1 MADDRPSAL
10 DRVLDLVVYAPI
22 GAAFE
27 GERAL
32 SDMARVGRSQVANA
46 RFIGRL
52 AVDRGRHDAERVV
65 GGVVDEVRRRTGSTL
80 TAVARA
86 AGAPLAGSGRPDA
99 PTEPPGADRRHL
111 RLVGDDVEAAPEPA
125 PDVAPPAD
133 GLVPDVDELPIPGYD
148 SLSASQVV
156 PRLDALSADE
166 LEAVGEYE
174 RAHRRRM
181 TILNRIAQLR
191 AS

>member
-1 MADDRPSAL
+1 MPDDPRPSAV
-10 DRVLDLVVYAPI
+10 DRLLDLVVYAPI

-27 GERAL
+27 GERVVGDL
-32 SDMARVGRSQVANA
+32 ARVGRSQVANA

-52 AVDRGRHDAERVV
+52 AVDRGRQEVERAV
-65 GGVVDEVRRRTGSTL
+65 GGLADEVRRRTGTTL
-80 TAVARA
+80 TTVARA

-99 PTEPPGADRRHL
+99 PTEPPAEGRHL
-111 RLVGDDVEAAPEPA
+111 HLVHDDASVGDDVAPAEAAGSA
-125 PDVAPPAD
+125 P
-133 GLVPDVDELPIPGYD
+133 VPDVDSLAIPGYD
-148 SLSASQVV
+148 TLSASQVV
-156 PRLDALSADE
+156 PRLEALSPEE
-166 LEAVGEYE
+166 LDAIGHYE